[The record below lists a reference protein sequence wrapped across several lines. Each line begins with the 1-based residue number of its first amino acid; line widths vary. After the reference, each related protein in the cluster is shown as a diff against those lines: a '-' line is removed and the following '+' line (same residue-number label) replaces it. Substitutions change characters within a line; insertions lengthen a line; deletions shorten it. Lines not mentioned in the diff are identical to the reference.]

1 MAVESF
7 QGSLEYKFD
16 MKFAMRGNVQTGV
29 QNDAQNKAQNANE
42 KLGEREQ
49 AIKDAAGKVDAKSMM
64 MQYTMEFELNISIS
78 VSTNMSAQGGIFGSA
93 MNNPN
98 KLNDILSG
106 LDLKSIGYEGKNIQ
120 DLTPD
125 EAKELISENG
135 FFGVTKTSDRIA
147 DFIIAGAGDDI
158 EKLKAG
164 RSGILKG
171 YDMAEKSWG
180 DKLPDISNQTL
191 QRALEK
197 VDKRLAE
204 LGGSVLEEN
213 A

>member
-1 MAVESF
+1 MAMESL
-7 QGSLEYKFD
+7 QGSMEYNFN
-16 MKFAMRGNVQTGV
+16 MKFSANMQQGNA
-29 QNDAQNKAQNANE
+29 D
-42 KLGEREQ
+42 
-49 AIKDAAGKVDAKSMM
+49 IKDAGNKLSKRDEAIKEAAGKIDAKSMM

-78 VSTNMSAQGGIFGSA
+78 VSTNMSAQGGLGGLFGGSA
-93 MNNPN
+93 MDNRD

-106 LDLKSIGYEGKNIQ
+106 LDLKSIGYEGKNIK

-125 EAKELISENG
+125 EAKELISEDG

-191 QRALEK
+191 QKALEK